1 MKKSLNHNISLSFS
15 RLASERGFNLIE
27 VLVAMMLISM
37 ARFAVCSVLVF
48 SSGTMHSVKKET
60 AVTQALETLQQ
71 TLGSQQY
78 ALSAIAKKGSSAADA
93 EPSSFMVSNSGCD
106 SALKFKGAA
115 TTATESR
122 DGLETTL
129 QAWFSN
135 IQKANP
141 DAKISF
147 SVNVAPTELR
157 NMTGNALPGA
167 DAGKIW
173 GPLAVDIVLVESAN
187 GTCREFSSGTP
198 SDDELSDISDA
209 IKTEA
214 LQGSVTEE
222 SGVDYQKSR
231 IMIDYVEAAK

>member
-37 ARFAVCSVLVF
+37 ALFAVCSVLVF

-93 EPSSFMVSNSGCD
+93 EPSSFIVSNSGCD
-106 SALKFKGAA
+106 SAL